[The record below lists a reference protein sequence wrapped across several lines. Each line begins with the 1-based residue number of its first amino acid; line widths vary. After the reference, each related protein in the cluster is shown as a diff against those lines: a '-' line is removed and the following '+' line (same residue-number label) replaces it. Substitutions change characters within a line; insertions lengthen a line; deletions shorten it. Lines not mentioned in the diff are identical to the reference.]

1 MLQEELEDANE
12 HQKTYYEAL
21 MQKEEQLSRLKS
33 QCGSLQ
39 KAVEKLSYENEL
51 NELRNN
57 PVEV

>member
-1 MLQEELEDANE
+1 VLQEELEDANE